1 MAKTRE
7 ELILE
12 FRRAFAALSE
22 KDRQAEAARLVR
34 VTQRIPIIVFE
45 DWERNKSIKFLDVS
59 NLIEYFWQEK
69 KIRAD
74 RSFIYKC
81 LRGKYKEAY
90 GFKIY
95 YYYEEV

>member
-1 MAKTRE
+1 VAKTRE
-7 ELILE
+7 ETILE
-12 FRRAFAALSE
+12 FRKAFAALSD
-22 KDRQAEAARLVR
+22 KDRVAEAARLVR

-45 DWERNKSIKFLDVS
+45 DWERNKSIKFLDVN

-74 RSFIYKC
+74 RSFVYKV
-81 LRGKYKEAY
+81 LKGQFKEAY

>member
-7 ELILE
+7 ETILE
-12 FRRAFAALSE
+12 FRKAFAALSE
-22 KDRQAEAARLVR
+22 KDRAAEAARLVR
-34 VTQRIPIIVFE
+34 VTQRVPIIVFE

-74 RSFIYKC
+74 RSFVYKV
-81 LRGKYKEAY
+81 LKGQFKEAY

>member
-7 ELILE
+7 ETILE
-12 FRRAFAALSE
+12 FRKAFAALSD
-22 KDRQAEAARLVR
+22 KDRVAEAARLVR

-45 DWERNKSIKFLDVS
+45 DWERNKSIKFLDVN

-74 RSFIYKC
+74 RSFVYKV
-81 LRGKYKEAY
+81 LKGQFKEAY